1 MKFKIIP
8 IFLFL
13 LSCTVTSTN
22 INNRI
27 PYNAKGFAYIFNEND
42 YNKSSKKS
50 FDNNQLMIS
59 HNKIRTNSSI
69 KIINPKTNDYLVIKN
84 NKKINYP
91 EFYTILITEKVAE
104 ELNINSN
111 FPFVE
116 ISEIK
121 KNKSFVAKKA
131 KIYKEEKKI
140 PSNAPVTSVQISNIS
155 KNKK

>member
-1 MKFKIIP
+1 
-8 IFLFL
+8 
-13 LSCTVTSTN
+13 
-22 INNRI
+22 
-27 PYNAKGFAYIFNEND
+27 
-42 YNKSSKKS
+42 
-50 FDNNQLMIS
+50 MIS
-59 HNKIRTNSSI
+59 HSKIRTNSSI

-84 NKKINYP
+84 IKKINYP

-140 PSNAPVTSVQISNIS
+140 PSNAPVTTVQISNI
-155 KNKK
+155 